1 MDLGRRKGRKTVRER
16 LGWRKGR
23 RERGDR
29 ASEVPK
35 RSLNDVKRIGNRVK
49 MIWTP

>member
-16 LGWRKGR
+16 LEWRKGR
-23 RERGDR
+23 GERGDR

-35 RSLNDVKRIGNRVK
+35 RSLNDAKSTGNRVK